1 MAKKRERG
9 KKENARSIAS
19 KVVDTVCRSGDT
31 FNISFLTRMDWPVCQ
46 WRLFNFHL
54 GHCVIY
60 SELHFTYTCTIR
72 NELSDSENLHL
83 LRILLQFV
91 LNVQKKMERETYSK
105 ISMVSRDRKRR
116 NFQFLAAINPRRDVG
131 PGIRRRRGKRKKK
144 NKRAIRERVYPGM
157 ASWKT
162 VIPWIRSADIQSN
175 TFSPPTFDGN
185 KIGRRNTRRVFRR
198 RFPNRRCNGWNIAIC
213 IPLLFPLLLIELCRY
228 QWTEK

>member
-1 MAKKRERG
+1 MREVLHPRL
-9 KKENARSIAS
+9 SIPFVEAEIRLTSRFLREWTDRYAS
-19 KVVDTVCRSGDT
+19 DGCSIFILD
-31 FNISFLTRMDWPVCQ
+31 IAL
-46 WRLFNFHL
+46 
-54 GHCVIY
+54 Y
-60 SELHFTYTCTIR
+60 SELHFTYACTIR

-157 ASWKT
+157 AS
-162 VIPWIRSADIQSN
+162 
-175 TFSPPTFDGN
+175 
-185 KIGRRNTRRVFRR
+185 
-198 RFPNRRCNGWNIAIC
+198 
-213 IPLLFPLLLIELCRY
+213 
-228 QWTEK
+228 